1 MISVESYFERY
12 KLLNPRLRSSKSVEA
27 MAGDLKILNEFFRVL
42 NPNATRSVCVSDLN
56 TELVSGAAG
65 WLVKRGRQP
74 ATANRFLRH
83 VVALWRFAMQDEGL
97 QCAVAPISK
106 IRKHKEPKR
115 VPEAW
120 SVAEFERLVAAACR
134 ADGYVGKV
142 PASLFWPTLI
152 LTIYWTGVRIS
163 AVMALRVSDV
173 DLSAK
178 TLRFPAE
185 IQKHF
190 SDQVFSIP
198 DELVELIRKLNPAAR
213 GHARLF
219 GDWTRDTKG
228 VWGWKYLNQG
238 FAALC
243 KEAGLPSDRKGKFHK
258 IRRTFATQ
266 VCVSAGK
273 GAAQMLLGHASM
285 ATTERY
291 LDPRFLERPN
301 PVTILTPISVP
312 ESLRV
317 VG

>member
-1 MISVESYFERY
+1 MSIDDYFQRY
-12 KLLNPRLRSSKSVEA
+12 QLLNPRLRSKKSVDA

-42 NPNATRSVCVSDLN
+42 NPDSTRSVSVSDLN
-56 TELVSGAAG
+56 AELVSGAAG

-83 VVALWRFAMQDEGL
+83 VVALWRFATQDDSLG
-97 QCAVAPISK
+97 CSVNSIPK

-120 SVAEFERLVAAACR
+120 SVEEFQRLIAAASR
-134 ADGYVGKV
+134 VEGYVGSV
-142 PASLFWPTLI
+142 PASLWWPTLI

-163 AVMALRVSDV
+163 AVMALRVEDV
-173 DLSAK
+173 NLQSK

-198 DELVELIRKLNPAAR
+198 DDLIELHRKLNPGAR
-213 GHARLF
+213 GHKCVF
-219 GDWTRDTKG
+219 DDWPLDRSG
-228 VWGWKYLNQG
+228 LWGWKYLNKTFG
-238 FAALC
+238 AIC
-243 KEAGLPSDRKGKFHK
+243 KDAGLQSDRRGKFHK

-285 ATTERY
+285 NTTERY

-301 PVTILTPISVP
+301 PVTILTPMPVP
-312 ESLRV
+312 EVLRI